1 MYRVAWGIYDE
12 NMKRKQKGSKKF
24 DGSVAGNAL
33 SLFFKKEDSSSWD
46 WVTLEMDKTK

>member
-1 MYRVAWGIYDE
+1 MYRVSWGILDE
-12 NMKRKQKGSKKF
+12 NLKRVKKGSKTF

-46 WVTLEMDKTK
+46 WVTLDMDKNG